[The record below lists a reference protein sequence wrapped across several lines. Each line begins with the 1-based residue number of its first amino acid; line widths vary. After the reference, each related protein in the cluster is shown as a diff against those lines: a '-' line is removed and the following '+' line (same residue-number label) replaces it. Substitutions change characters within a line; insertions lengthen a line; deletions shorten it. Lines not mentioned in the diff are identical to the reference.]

1 MRWRR
6 YYYRTRCLVLWIPR
20 MLHGPSVGRHVHDA
34 DVHIFSVG
42 VHKLRERIAR
52 HRSAPG
58 YGLPRLG
65 ELPHG
70 KHGHVIGIGNR
81 NELLVLRLWLCILT
95 AQEAWL
101 GRAINIG
108 VNQPYLHSEP
118 FERTGKIR
126 RQSRFPDP
134 TLSAAHRDQAQ
145 PLPFPRHADAA
156 VGHVLERFRSEEHTS
171 ELQSLMRISYAV
183 F

>member
-1 MRWRR
+1 MFFFFKQKTAYEMRISDWSSDV
-6 YYYRTRCLVLWIPR
+6 CSSD
-20 MLHGPSVGRHVHDA
+20 LHDE
-34 DVHIFSVG
+34 DVHICPFG
-42 VHKLRERIAR
+42 VHKRRDRIAG

-58 YGLPRLG
+58 YGRPRLG

-118 FERTGKIR
+118 FERNGKIR

-134 TLSAAHRDQAQ
+134 TLAAAHGDQAQ
-145 PLPFPRHADAA
+145 PLLFS
-156 VGHVLERFRSEEHTS
+156 SEELTA
-171 ELQSLMRISYAV
+171 ELQSLIRHT
-183 F
+183 